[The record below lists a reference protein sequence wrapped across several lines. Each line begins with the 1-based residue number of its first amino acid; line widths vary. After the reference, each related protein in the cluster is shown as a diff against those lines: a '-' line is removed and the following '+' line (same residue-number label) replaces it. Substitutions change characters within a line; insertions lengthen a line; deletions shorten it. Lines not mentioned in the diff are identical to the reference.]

1 MSEAQLSILNYALL
15 ALVYL
20 FFGRVLWTV
29 WSELRGPRL
38 AGQAARS
45 TTAGATTAASG
56 RMPRSSRDVPTRL
69 VVVEPRVRRGSKFV
83 IEGEVTIGRSTQ
95 CTIVLPDDQFASQQ
109 HTRVWADSG
118 EAWVEDLG
126 STNGT
131 ALNGAR
137 LTGPER
143 LRLGDRIQVGNTL
156 FEADR

>member
-38 AGQAARS
+38 AGHAAR
-45 TTAGATTAASG
+45 GATTGTSATQP
-56 RMPRSSRDVPTRL
+56 PRSSRSPRDVPTRL
-69 VVVEPRVRRGSKFV
+69 VVVEPRVSRGSRFV
-83 IEGEVTIGRSTQ
+83 IEAEVTIGRSPD
-95 CTIVLPDDQFASQQ
+95 CTIVLADDQFASQH
-109 HTRVWADSG
+109 HTRLWSDRG
-118 EAWVEDLG
+118 EVWVEDLG

-131 ALNGAR
+131 ALNGGR
-137 LTGPER
+137 LTTASR
-143 LRLGDRIQVGNTL
+143 LRLGDRLQVGNTL